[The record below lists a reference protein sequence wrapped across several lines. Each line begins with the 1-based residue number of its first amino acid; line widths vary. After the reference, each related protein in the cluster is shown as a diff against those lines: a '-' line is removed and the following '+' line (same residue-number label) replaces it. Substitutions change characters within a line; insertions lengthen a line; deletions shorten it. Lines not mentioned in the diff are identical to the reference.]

1 MQAAIGRRMRRKRR
15 ADEPLVLIYHRVG
28 RETTDPQLLCVTP
41 EHFAEH
47 LELLSERYQPMP
59 LGQLIGAAR
68 ASEAP
73 RRAVAVTFDDGYADN
88 LSTAKPLLDRYGVPA
103 TVFVASGYAAR
114 GRPFW
119 WDELGWLLLGPG
131 RLPRILAIA
140 IGGETLSWDLG
151 EEAEYDGDSGD
162 WTILDEDRGPRQRV
176 YRWLGARLRLLDDPD
191 REQALEQ
198 LRSLAGRL
206 GGQPSAEARPLTLE
220 ELAVLGDG
228 GLVAIGAHTVTH
240 PALSALPPARQR
252 EEIAGS
258 KAELEAALGRPVFS
272 FSYPY
277 GTLADFDGTTVSLVR
292 GAGFESA
299 SANIPGR
306 VGPTTDPFRIP
317 RILVRDWTGDQLA
330 ATLTEIPG

>member
-15 ADEPLVLIYHRVG
+15 ADGPLVLLYHRIG
-28 RETTDPQLLCVTP
+28 REPRDPQLLCVTA

-47 LELLSERYQPMP
+47 LELLAQRYKPMP
-59 LGQLIGAAR
+59 LGRLIGAAR

-119 WDELGWLLLGPG
+119 WDELDWLLLGPG

-151 EEAEYDGDSGD
+151 DEAEY
-162 WTILDEDRGPRQRV
+162 ILDEDRGPRQRV
-176 YRWLGARLRLLDDPD
+176 YRSLRTRLRLLDDPD

-198 LRSLAGRL
+198 LRSVAGRL
-206 GGQPSAEARPLTLE
+206 GEHASADARPLTLE

-258 KAELEAALGRPVFS
+258 KAELEAALGRPVSS

-277 GTLADFDGTTVSLVR
+277 GTLADFDGTAVSLVKA
-292 GAGFESA
+292 AGFESA

-317 RILVRDWTGDQLA
+317 RILVRDWTGDELA
-330 ATLTEIPG
+330 ATLSEIPG